1 MFRRPILRR
10 NSCVWLTG
18 KPIATKAAMS
28 AWISSI
34 FCIEKEFLQ
43 LKNGL
48 ETHPVSPKDEGSLL
62 EVTYGECLLW
72 DLVLDHQGTGCD
84 YPGRLEASFDPLAHL
99 EGQHNQDAGR
109 YEEMQDPCQTSRGEE
124 SPQETG
130 RIQDQQ
136 QQVIAL

>member
-1 MFRRPILRR
+1 MIRRPKLRR
-10 NSCVWLTG
+10 DSCVWLTG
-18 KPIATKAAMS
+18 KPIATKAACLRGYIRS
-28 AWISSI
+28 FISKRNSPTKI
-34 FCIEKEFLQ
+34 
-43 LKNGL
+43 GL
-48 ETHPVSPKDEGSLL
+48 ETHSVSPKDEGSLL

-84 YPGRLEASFDPLAHL
+84 YPGRLEASPEPLAHL
-99 EGQHNQDAGR
+99 EGQYNQDAGR